1 VQFLRAVTLFF
12 LRASRLSSISPA
24 DSVKIHGPSRAL
36 SINSN
41 TKQESIQMGNF
52 KIAAM
57 LTAVV
62 LALTAFGTTSVLS
75 VVARLFCL
83 GSVVI
88 FAVSSTVGLAA
99 RLRS

>member
-1 VQFLRAVTLFF
+1 
-12 LRASRLSSISPA
+12 
-24 DSVKIHGPSRAL
+24 
-36 SINSN
+36 
-41 TKQESIQMGNF
+41 MGNF